1 VGVVVVVVC
10 ELNMSSEQCLHSN
23 YTVIS
28 TFALVQTTRLTKLNA
43 KKIYKKTNPNT
54 STLAVAASAA
64 DMYVGTYQ
72 CMRLRLL
79 YNAIAV
85 SDRALPGTRSD
96 LSLSFMSYDSDSYH
110 FSIIV
115 LEGNEV

>member
-1 VGVVVVVVC
+1 VHLIC
-10 ELNMSSEQCLHSN
+10 EQCLLSN

-64 DMYVGTYQ
+64 HMYVGTYQ

-79 YNAIAV
+79 HNAIAA
-85 SDRALPGTRSD
+85 SDR
-96 LSLSFMSYDSDSYH
+96 SL
-110 FSIIV
+110 
-115 LEGNEV
+115 LELEVIYV